1 MTYENDLIVKIA
13 WQYYIE
19 GLTQNQIS
27 ESLNLSR
34 MKVIK
39 YLEIAKT
46 NNVIQFKINLE
57 NMDNLNLQNRIKE
70 KYNLKD
76 VYIVPASDQKRL
88 KVFPLL
94 LLNI

>member
-1 MTYENDLIVKIA
+1 MMNYENDLIVKIA

-19 GLTQNQIS
+19 GLTQNEIS

-39 YLEIAKT
+39 YLEKAKT

-57 NMDNLNLQNRIKE
+57 EIENLSLQNKIK
-70 KYNLKD
+70 K
-76 VYIVPASDQKRL
+76 
-88 KVFPLL
+88 
-94 LLNI
+94 NII